1 VNRHR
6 STSLVP
12 VELLLVIGALV
23 SALVVWV
30 ALTSR
35 TYSDFVVW
43 YEAAQALQDGRDLYF
58 SDISQPG
65 FRNMNPP
72 QQVVLT
78 APLAWLP
85 IREALIAWWL
95 VTAASMYGCVR
106 LWRSALPRGWP
117 AAVFAL
123 LLVSAA
129 GYLNIRA
136 ANQSWVTA
144 WAVTWGWILWR
155 RQQVRRGAC
164 LLGAMASMKLFL
176 LILLPYFAWR
186 RQWSSVAFFMTGVVA
201 AFTLGLIVAGPQAF
215 SSWLSALKE
224 QAWQGQALSM
234 SLLGGATR
242 ALQPSTEFQPLVARP
257 SAVLPVWLA
266 ASVLVSSF
274 AGWRLRAERNS
285 DRDLAAILT
294 LMLLLTPSGWVYY
307 IPLAAGPVAAA
318 AAVSSSRTRS
328 LWIAGVVALL
338 FPYHFTDLG
347 QPSAWATVTVGSIYM
362 WGGLFV
368 LTATL
373 VDAAARPGAPSIEGR
388 EIVPSGSA

>member
-1 VNRHR
+1 MNRHR

-23 SALVVWV
+23 SAFVVWV
-30 ALTSR
+30 ALTSGK
-35 TYSDFVVW
+35 YSDFVVW
-43 YEAAQALQDGRDLYF
+43 HEAARALRDGRDLYF
-58 SDISQPG
+58 SDISRPG
-65 FRNMNPP
+65 FRNMNAP
-72 QQVVLT
+72 QQVVLM

-117 AAVFAL
+117 VAVFAL

-136 ANQSWVTA
+136 ANQTWVTA
-144 WAVTWGWILWR
+144 WVVTWGWILWR
-155 RQQVRRGAC
+155 RQQVRRAAC
-164 LLGAMASMKLFL
+164 LLGAIASMKLFL

-186 RQWSSVAFFMTGVVA
+186 RQWSSVAFFIAGVVA
-201 AFTLGLIVAGPQAF
+201 ASTLGLIVAGPHAF
-215 SSWLSALKE
+215 SSWLSALK
-224 QAWQGQALSM
+224 QQTWQGQALNM

-242 ALQPSTEFQPLVARP
+242 ALEPSTEFRPLVERP
-257 SAVLPVWLA
+257 GAVLPVWLA

-274 AGWRLRAERNS
+274 AAWRLRAERNT

-307 IPLAAGPVAAA
+307 IPLAAGPLAAA
-318 AAVSSSRTRS
+318 AAVSSSRTRW

-347 QPSAWATVTVGSIYM
+347 QPSAWATMTVGSLYM
-362 WGGLFV
+362 WGGLLA

-373 VDAAARPGAPSIEGR
+373 IDAAQTGAASIIHTAEGR
-388 EIVPSGSA
+388 A

>member
-1 VNRHR
+1 
-6 STSLVP
+6 

-23 SALVVWV
+23 SAFVVWV

-35 TYSDFVVW
+35 TYSDFAVW

-58 SDISQPG
+58 SDISRSG

-72 QQVVLT
+72 QQVVLM

-106 LWRSALPRGWP
+106 LWRSALPRGW
-117 AAVFAL
+117 AVAVFSL

-144 WAVTWGWILWR
+144 WVVTWGWILWR
-155 RQQVRRGAC
+155 RQQVRTAAC

-186 RQWSSVAFFMTGVVA
+186 RQWSSAAFFIAGAVA
-201 AFTLGLIVAGPQAF
+201 AFALGLIVAGPQAF
-215 SSWLSALKE
+215 SSWLSALKD
-224 QAWQGQALSM
+224 QTWQGQSLNV
-234 SLLGGATR
+234 SLLGGAAR
-242 ALQPSTEFQPLVARP
+242 ALQPSTEFRPLVERP
-257 SAVLPVWLA
+257 SAVFPVWLA

-274 AGWRLRAERNS
+274 TAWRLRAERNS

-307 IPLAAGPVAAA
+307 IPLAAGPLAAA
-318 AAVSSSRTRS
+318 AAVSSSRTRW

-347 QPSAWATVTVGSIYM
+347 QPSAWATVTVGSLYM

-373 VDAAARPGAPSIEGR
+373 LDAAARPGAPSIEGR
-388 EIVPSGSA
+388 EIVPSGRA